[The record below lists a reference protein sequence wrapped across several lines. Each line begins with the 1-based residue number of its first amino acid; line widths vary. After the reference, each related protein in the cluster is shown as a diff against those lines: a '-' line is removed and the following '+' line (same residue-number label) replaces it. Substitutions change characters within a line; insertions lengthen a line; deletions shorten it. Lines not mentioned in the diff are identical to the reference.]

1 MIMGYDLLIMYAKSF
16 TSRQESS
23 DRLIPEA
30 EEVLATQFLYKLTLT
45 LFHTKSIAVQ
55 PSVMGYIAKSV
66 SLVGQRKKLA
76 VLHRVCDIAFK
87 YVHSTHIFSFLLIKV
102 SRIPCTGTWSP
113 LSCTGCHRMYGRRS

>member
-76 VLHRVCDIAFK
+76 AYRVCDIAFNTFIQFTL
-87 YVHSTHIFSFLLIKV
+87 VFSFSSK
-102 SRIPCTGTWSP
+102 
-113 LSCTGCHRMYGRRS
+113 